1 MGKPDPDVVPP
12 RIQAL
17 AALGGR
23 IGLLGGSFN
32 PAHRAHRHISLIALR
47 RLQLDAVWWLVAP
60 LNPLKAAKDMAPLE
74 KRIASARAEAQHPDI
89 FVSAVE
95 SELGTRYTVDTLKA
109 LTQKMPRAHFVW
121 LMGGD
126 SLAAFHTWRRWDEIA
141 ARVPIA
147 VIARPAFTLR
157 AISSPAAQR
166 LMRARI
172 PLSEAATL
180 AERAPPAWVYIE
192 EQLDPMSATS
202 LRERGLWP

>member
-17 AALGGR
+17 AAQGGR

-47 RLQLDAVWWLVAP
+47 RLKLDAVWWLVAP
-60 LNPLKAAKDMAPLE
+60 LNPLKSADDMAPLSL
-74 KRIASARAEAQHPDI
+74 RIASARAEAQHPDI

-109 LTQKMPRAHFVW
+109 LKREMPLARFVW

-126 SLAAFHTWRRWDEIA
+126 SLAAFHTWRRWQEIA
-141 ARVPIA
+141 ACVPIA
-147 VIARPAFTLR
+147 VVARPGFTLR

-166 LMRARI
+166 LRAARVAVND
-172 PLSEAATL
+172 AATL

-202 LRERGLWP
+202 LRARGLWP